1 MINVIHNSIRE
12 MLDQGRTVL
21 GTWITTGNQDIAEL
35 AASVGFDYLVFDTE
49 HAPLSNETV
58 QKLIQSIGCGKVT
71 PFVRVAWNDQV
82 LIKLALDIGAHGL
95 IIPFVNNKEDAIRA
109 VAATKYPPAG
119 MRGIGPRRAS
129 NYYQSFQDYVA
140 TADKEIMVIVQ
151 IEHVDG
157 VKNIGEI
164 LSVKGIDAI
173 FIGPA
178 DLTASMGLLG
188 KYEDP
193 KVINTIDKIL
203 SSAKRSRVVAGIHTF
218 SPEDAAKRISQ
229 GFQFIIVGTDV
240 GFFIQGCRETI
251 RKIKGIAH

>member
-1 MINVIHNSIRE
+1 MIHNTTKE
-12 MLDQGRTVL
+12 MLKQGKTAL
-21 GTWITTGNQDIAEL
+21 GTWITTGNQDITEL
-35 AASVGFDYLVFDTE
+35 AASIGFDYLAFDTE

-58 QKLIQSIGCGKVT
+58 QKLIQSMGGAKVT

-95 IIPFVNNKEDAIRA
+95 IIPLVNTREDAMRA

-119 MRGIGPRRAS
+119 VRGIGPRRAS

-140 TADKEIMVIVQ
+140 AADKEIMVIIQ
-151 IEHVDG
+151 IEHLDA
-157 VKNIGEI
+157 VKNIDEI

-188 KYEDP
+188 KYENP
-193 KVINTIDKIL
+193 KVTAAIDKVL
-203 SSAKRSRVVAGIHTF
+203 SSAKRGKIVAGIHTF
-218 SPEDAAKRISQ
+218 GPEDAIERISQ
-229 GFQFIIVGTDV
+229 GFQLIIVGTDV
-240 GFFIQGCRETI
+240 GFFIRGCREAI
-251 RKIKGIAH
+251 WKIKGTTH